1 LVYDITRKETFE
13 NITKWLEETKNY
25 ANESMTIVLV
35 GNKTDL
41 AAMWEYLKKIKK
53 GNYFRREVKYE
64 EGERFAKENNL
75 LFFEASAKTAYNVDN
90 VSFL

>member
-1 LVYDITRKETFE
+1 
-13 NITKWLEETKNY
+13 
-25 ANESMTIVLV
+25 
-35 GNKTDL
+35 
-41 AAMWEYLKKIKK
+41 LKKIKK